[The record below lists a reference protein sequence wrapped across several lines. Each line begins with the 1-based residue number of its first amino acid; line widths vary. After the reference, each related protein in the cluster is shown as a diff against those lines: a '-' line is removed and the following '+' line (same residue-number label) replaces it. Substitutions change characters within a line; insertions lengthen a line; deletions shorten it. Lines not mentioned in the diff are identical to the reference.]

1 MIGYPAVP
9 AGRMHLGVKACIIAA
24 NRRAPAINC
33 AGETR
38 RLNLGIKKWL
48 RADPPSSKGRAE
60 DPPMATFRRNFR
72 RIPATLKASSAPLA
86 DRVLAAFSVWQLRK
100 PLLNGRHVHG
110 LAAGGLRFLPVFV
123 RSPAALPDRSL

>member
-38 RLNLGIKKWL
+38 RLNLAIKKWL
-48 RADPPSSKGRAE
+48 RADPPSSKGRTE
-60 DPPMATFRRNFR
+60 DPANGNLPSQLSPHPRNVQG
-72 RIPATLKASSAPLA
+72 LVGASC
-86 DRVLAAFSVWQLRK
+86 
-100 PLLNGRHVHG
+100 
-110 LAAGGLRFLPVFV
+110 
-123 RSPAALPDRSL
+123 